1 MDSRLTDNEATRSPC
16 IGTCSTVRG
25 DDICQGCYR
34 TIDEI
39 IQWHKLNN
47 DEKKAINTRI
57 RNQKTP

>member
-1 MDSRLTDNEATRSPC
+1 MNSRLTDNEATRSPC
-16 IGTCSTVRG
+16 IGTCSTLRG

-47 DEKKAINTRI
+47 DEKKAINT
-57 RNQKTP
+57 